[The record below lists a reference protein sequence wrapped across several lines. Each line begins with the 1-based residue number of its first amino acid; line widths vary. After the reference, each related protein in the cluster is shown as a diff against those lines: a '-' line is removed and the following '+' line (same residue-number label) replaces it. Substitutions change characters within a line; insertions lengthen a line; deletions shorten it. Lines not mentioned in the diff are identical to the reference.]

1 MKSGQMVT
9 VIRCKQHKGT
19 FCDRY
24 GTAFYDLK
32 TPEEKVQRAI
42 QQSLE
47 GMCPAV
53 SPSVERLLIRKCSFS
68 RVTTIF
74 AGGTAH

>member
-1 MKSGQMVT
+1 MAELAYYSRYSLRSGQT
-9 VIRCKQHKGT
+9 VFVPRCRACRKT

-32 TPEEKVQRAI
+32 TPEEQVQRAL

-47 GMCPAV
+47 GLYPEAV
-53 SPSVERLLIRKCSFS
+53 ARVE
-68 RVTTIF
+68 
-74 AGGTAH
+74 